1 MEKYKKKERL
11 FALLP
16 VIILVLTV
24 FFAGSPVKAEEKTH
38 TIWFFFENV
47 CASCHE
53 EDDFYDL
60 FNRCVT
66 AEEKASISYDIRTYN
81 VFKSADEAVFEETL
95 KENGKVKTDVTLP
108 VLYIDGQWLSG
119 YDKIEKELHG
129 VLFEEK
135 TASESSEN
143 NTENSEISTE
153 KTSGWALPEI
163 DAEGDEPAVLLF
175 TTYSCSACE
184 EIKEYLKD
192 LLEGKDFVLTEVN
205 VAEGENIQ
213 LFKELVGAFGRD
225 ADDGKVPAVF
235 AGETALLGKD
245 EIEEKLSELL
255 EKGEAP
261 YAKMEEKLENL
272 GEGEAVTAASLATLF
287 GAGLLAGFNPCSI
300 SMLLML
306 FSILLT
312 TRASV
317 LKNGILY
324 LVGKYVT
331 YLGLGLGICFA
342 ASKIDQNLLGRFG
355 AVVNGILIVL
365 FLFVAV
371 MNFLDFL
378 SVRKSEYG
386 KVRMQ
391 LPKKLRHLN
400 HQMLKKASHMEG
412 AFLGILILGL
422 GIAVSLGE
430 FFCTGQ
436 IYMASILYLLRTAR
450 EQWLSLLGILMVYV
464 TAMSIPAV
472 VILVVIAKTKGTG
485 RVSDFMLKHM
495 GAIKLL
501 NCLLFLFYA
510 AYFLLR

>member
-1 MEKYKKKERL
+1 M
-11 FALLP
+11 
-16 VIILVLTV
+16 
-24 FFAGSPVKAEEKTH
+24 
-38 TIWFFFENV
+38 
-47 CASCHE
+47 
-53 EDDFYDL
+53 
-60 FNRCVT
+60 
-66 AEEKASISYDIRTYN
+66 
-81 VFKSADEAVFEETL
+81 
-95 KENGKVKTDVTLP
+95 
-108 VLYIDGQWLSG
+108 
-119 YDKIEKELHG
+119 
-129 VLFEEK
+129 
-135 TASESSEN
+135 
-143 NTENSEISTE
+143 
-153 KTSGWALPEI
+153 
-163 DAEGDEPAVLLF
+163 
-175 TTYSCSACE
+175 
-184 EIKEYLKD
+184 
-192 LLEGKDFVLTEVN
+192 
-205 VAEGENIQ
+205 
-213 LFKELVGAFGRD
+213 
-225 ADDGKVPAVF
+225 DDGKVPAVF

-245 EIEEKLSELL
+245 EIEEKLPELL

-450 EQWLSLLGILMVYV
+450 EQWLSLLGILIVYV

>member
-1 MEKYKKKERL
+1 MRKNRKKAGFFPGLLGLFLL
-11 FALLP
+11 FA
-16 VIILVLTV
+16 VVLT
-24 FFAGSPVKAEEKTH
+24 GSLAKAEKKTH

-53 EDDFYDL
+53 EENFYDL

-66 AEEKASISYDIRTYN
+66 TEEKASISYDIRTYN
-81 VFKSADEAVFEETL
+81 VFRSADEDVYEKAL
-95 KENGKVKTDVTLP
+95 KESGKEKADVTLP
-108 VLYIDGQWLSG
+108 VLYIDGKWLSG
-119 YDKIEKELHG
+119 YDKIEQELHS
-129 VLFEEK
+129 VLFGEE
-135 TASESSEN
+135 TAIEVSEK
-143 NTENSEISTE
+143 NTEKNKATE
-153 KTSGWALPEI
+153 ENPEWSLPVIE
-163 DAEGDEPAVLLF
+163 AEGKEPAVLLF
-175 TTYSCSACE
+175 TTYSCNDCE
-184 EIKEYLKD
+184 EIKEYLKE
-192 LLEGKDFVLTEVN
+192 LQGQESFALTEVN
-205 VAEGENIQ
+205 VAEGENIR
-213 LFKELVGAFGRD
+213 LFKELLRTFGRNQ
-225 ADDGKVPAVF
+225 DDGKVPAVF
-235 AGETALLGKD
+235 AGEAVLLGKD
-245 EIEEKLSELL
+245 EIRENLPELL

-261 YAKMEEKLENL
+261 YEKLKEKLNSL
-272 GEGEAVTAASLATLF
+272 ESGESVTAASLATLF

-306 FSILLT
+306 FSILIT

-324 LVGKYVT
+324 LIGKYMT

-342 ASKIDQNLLGRFG
+342 ASRVDQNLLGRFG
-355 AVVNGILIVL
+355 QILNGILVLL

-371 MNFLDFL
+371 MNFVDFL
-378 SVRKSEYG
+378 NVRKAEYG

-436 IYMASILYLLRTAR
+436 IYMASILYLLRNAR
-450 EQWLSLLGILMVYV
+450 EQWLSLLGTLMVYV

-472 VILVVIAKTKGTG
+472 VILAVIARTKGTG

-501 NCLLFLFYA
+501 NGLLFLFYA
-510 AYFLLR
+510 AYFLLK